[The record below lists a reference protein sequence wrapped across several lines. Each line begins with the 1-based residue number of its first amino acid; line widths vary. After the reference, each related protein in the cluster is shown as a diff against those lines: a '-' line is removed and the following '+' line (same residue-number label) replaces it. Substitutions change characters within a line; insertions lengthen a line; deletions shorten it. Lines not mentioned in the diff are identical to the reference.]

1 MSKIQEYQPE
11 AMLGEVGRLS
21 VTKTALAHLQRQAQK
36 QKPMGKALRIDM
48 KKAGCS
54 GSKYIF
60 DYVEAP
66 QPGDEVIVLN
76 PEFSIFVAKDVWL
89 KIQGS
94 TIDYVQEGVNGRL
107 KLMNPNET
115 GACGCGES
123 VYFG

>member
-11 AMLGEVGRLS
+11 AMLGEVGRLT
-21 VTKTALAHLQRQAQK
+21 VTKMALAHLQRQAQK
-36 QKPMGKALRIDM
+36 QTPVGKALRIDM

-54 GSKYIF
+54 GSKYTL
-60 DYVEAP
+60 DYVDAP
-66 QPGDEVIVLN
+66 ESGDEVIVLN
-76 PEFSIFVAKDVWL
+76 ADFSVFIAKDAWP

-94 TIDYVQEGVNGRL
+94 IIDYIQEGVNGRL

>member
-11 AMLGEVGRLS
+11 AMLGEAGRLT

-36 QKPMGKALRIDM
+36 QQPVSKALRIDM

-60 DYVEAP
+60 NYVETS
-66 QPGDEVIVLN
+66 QPDDEVITLT
-76 PEFSIFVAKDVWL
+76 PEFSIFIAATIWP

-94 TIDYVQEGVNGRL
+94 VIDYVQEGVNGHL

>member
-11 AMLGEVGRLS
+11 ETLGEVGRLT
-21 VTKTALAHLQRQAQK
+21 VTQTALAHLQRQAQK
-36 QKPMGKALRIDM
+36 QKPVSKALRIEM

-66 QPGDEVIVLN
+66 QQDDEVIVLT
-76 PEFSIFVAKDVWL
+76 PEFSIVVAANAWS

-94 TIDYVQEGVNGRL
+94 IIDYVQEGVNGRL

-115 GACGCGES
+115 SACGCGES